1 MTIPDSVSIPEWAQ
15 GRSGMGQGGYSAF
28 HFGRIIGE
36 PAAMNFRA
44 PIPLETTM
52 EVGAVDT
59 VIMDAAPRADGLD
72 HDAPLCFSCGTHEES
87 MKVHAGLLDDG
98 SGRFAT
104 DWTPPAWI
112 ADEAGRVD
120 DAAIWTALDCSQGF
134 YVSRHPADVLP
145 AVTVRYAVEVIGEVW
160 AGEHYAV
167 VAFEG
172 RWSRG
177 WDGRKK
183 GAGACLFDE
192 SGELV
197 ASSESLWVADG

>member
-1 MTIPDSVSIPEWAQ
+1 MS
-15 GRSGMGQGGYSAF
+15 
-28 HFGRIIGE
+28 
-36 PAAMNFRA
+36 FRA

-52 EVGAVDT
+52 EVDAVDTGWVLVAGDT
-59 VIMDAAPRADGLD
+59 VIMDAVPRA
-72 HDAPLCFSCGTHEES
+72 E
-87 MKVHAGLLDDG
+87 VLDDG
-98 SGRFAT
+98 TGRFAT

-112 ADEAGRVD
+112 ADETGRVD

-134 YVSRHPADVLP
+134 YVSRHPADVRP

-197 ASSESLWVADG
+197 ARSDSLWVAHG

>member
-15 GRSGMGQGGYSAF
+15 GRPGMGQGGYSAF
-28 HFGRIIGE
+28 HFGRI
-36 PAAMNFRA
+36 
-44 PIPLETTM
+44 
-52 EVGAVDT
+52 
-59 VIMDAAPRADGLD
+59 
-72 HDAPLCFSCGTHEES
+72 
-87 MKVHAGLLDDG
+87 
-98 SGRFAT
+98 
-104 DWTPPAWI
+104 
-112 ADEAGRVD
+112 
-120 DAAIWTALDCSQGF
+120 
-134 YVSRHPADVLP
+134 
-145 AVTVRYAVEVIGEVW
+145 IGEVW

-197 ASSESLWVADG
+197 ARSDSLWVAHRSASSCSPTT